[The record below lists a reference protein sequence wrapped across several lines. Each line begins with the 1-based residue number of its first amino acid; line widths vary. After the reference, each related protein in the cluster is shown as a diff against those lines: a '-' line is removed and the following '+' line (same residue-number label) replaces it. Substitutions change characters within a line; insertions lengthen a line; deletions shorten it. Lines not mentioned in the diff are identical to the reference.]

1 MTEGLGRKEL
11 FSLLFLPFTIILQ
24 KKKIQ
29 RMDWLFLRKSK
40 RPEMLTRK

>member
-24 KKKIQ
+24 KKKKFKEWIGYFCGSQKDQ
-29 RMDWLFLRKSK
+29 RC
-40 RPEMLTRK
+40 